1 MSKEPNT
8 IQCAELYL
16 FSDILAEKLEMAHYM
31 NQFISLR
38 LRNDC
43 HFYTHPRILANV
55 ALK

>member
-16 FSDILAEKLEMAHYM
+16 FSHITTEKLEMTHYM
-31 NQFISLR
+31 NQFVSLR
-38 LRNDC
+38 LRNEC
-43 HFYTHPRILANV
+43 HFYTHPRVLANV

>member
-16 FSDILAEKLEMAHYM
+16 FSDIIAEKLEMAHYM

-38 LRNDC
+38 LRNVC
-43 HFYTHPRILANV
+43 HFYIHPRVLANV